1 MGPDQHIRRHGAAHQ
16 RLSRL
21 TLSAALRL
29 VFSWFIAALA
39 IGPAF
44 AQTTTT
50 YSNSTTG
57 AIGAGTACPSS
68 PLVRNFTVSTSYTIS
83 DVDLGL
89 LVTHTWR
96 GDLRVTLQS
105 PADTRVQL
113 VNGDANNISGDNF
126 NVRLNDS
133 GIQTVNTD
141 AATGNHGTSAP
152 PYANDFSPNSPL
164 SAFIGENSSGTWR
177 LEICDLYPSA
187 DSGTFERA
195 DLYLT
200 SMPANRADLSLA
212 KTVSN
217 GAPANGSA
225 ISYTLTVA
233 NAAASTQT
241 ATGIIVTDILP
252 GGFSYTSSSG
262 TGTYNPSTGQ
272 WSVGS
277 LAPGASASITING
290 TVTASAGA
298 TVVNTAEITA
308 SSQFDPD
315 STVNNG
321 ATGEDDYATRSFIV
335 SGTRTAGTPPTL
347 VCPAGTSLLDWN
359 SQSWTS
365 GSSTGSATLPFI
377 GTVNF
382 AVTTEGSYSVPLA
395 LTSDNTGG
403 FASTELSLFQ
413 SIEYTNRNQV
423 TTTTVTLPT
432 AVPGVQFRVFD
443 IDYAVNDFADKLTVV
458 GSFGGSTVYP
468 TLTNGIANYVAG
480 NVAIGDAGS
489 GGTSANGNVVV
500 TFSSPVDTIVITYG
514 NHTTA
519 PADPDGQAISIHDFT
534 FCRPVAVLSVAKTS
548 SVVSDPSNGTTDPK
562 AIPGAV
568 MLYCILVTNPG
579 SGTATSVT
587 LNDAI
592 PAQTTFV
599 PGSIR
604 SGSSCAAAATLED
617 DNAAGADESDPVGAS
632 FAGTTLSAT
641 VSSLLPSTA
650 MAIIF
655 NATVN

>member
-21 TLSAALRL
+21 TFSAALRL

-105 PADTRVQL
+105 PAGTRVQL
-113 VNGDANNISGDNF
+113 VNGDTTNISGDNF

-187 DSGTFERA
+187 DNGTFERA